1 MSEAGCTSD
10 VATETGT
17 ATREDEPAVTDLVC
31 NLDLDMQW
39 ELALEHRRRLRR
51 RQRERELGRHTQPD
65 VEGASTGAGGTD

>member
-1 MSEAGCTSD
+1 MVSEQAAAPGRGD
-10 VATETGT
+10 
-17 ATREDEPAVTDLVC
+17 TDGQHTQE
-31 NLDLDMQW
+31 LDLDMQW